1 MRAVK
6 LLSCIL
12 ALLSG
17 GATDAGGQIAVI
29 ANVDT
34 EIEDIR
40 LAELRDLFLGRPTSV
55 SSRPVVLF
63 ENRDVRERFYRSA
76 FSMGVRE
83 VKQRWIQVV
92 LTGGRMQPPVE
103 LDADEVLSRVAET
116 SGAIAFVDAVPTAV
130 PTGDSVRVVRID
142 GRLPGEPGYPLR

>member
-1 MRAVK
+1 MSSIR
-6 LLSCIL
+6 LLL
-12 ALLSG
+12 FVAALLGG
-17 GATDAGGQIAVI
+17 GATGAGGQIAVI

-40 LAELRDLFLGRPTSV
+40 LSELRDLFLGRPTRV
-55 SSRPVVLF
+55 SSQPVVLF

-76 FSMGVRE
+76 LSMGVRQ

-103 LDADEVLSRVAET
+103 LDADEVIARVAET
-116 SGAIAFVDAVPTAV
+116 SGAIAFVDGLPTNE
-130 PTGDSVRVVRID
+130 SVRVVRID
-142 GRLPGEPGYPLR
+142 GRLPGEPDYPLR